1 MPNIARLTIRYPI
14 YGWILILLCLGGGI
28 HGVMN
33 VSRLEDPNFPM
44 TWAYVITAYPGA
56 SAEEVEYE
64 VTDRIEDSLQELPYV
79 AKLVSKSV
87 PGRSEILVELNEDID
102 ESESPQIYD
111 ELRRRVSEAQMLLPP
126 GAGTPLVED
135 DFSDIYG
142 ILYAITAKGYSAA
155 QIHDIAKA
163 ISTKIKSI
171 PNVAK
176 IDTRGVPFEAVY
188 IELDHARLTNFGLS
202 IEDLGRRIWS
212 ENQVVPAGSTLFDG
226 RRLRIT

>member
-1 MPNIARLTIRYPI
+1 MPNLARLTIRYPI
-14 YGWILILLCLGGGI
+14 YGWILILLCLVGGM
-28 HGVMN
+28 HGVQN

-44 TWAYVITAYPGA
+44 TWAYVITTYPGA
-56 SAEEVEYE
+56 SAEEVEFE

-79 AKLVSKSV
+79 DKLVSKSV
-87 PGRSEILVELNEDID
+87 PGRSEILLEMREEVS

-111 ELRRRVSEAQMLLPP
+111 ELRRRVSEAQVLLPP

-142 ILYAITAKGYSAA
+142 ILYAIKARGYTEAE
-155 QIHDIAKA
+155 IHDMAKT

-176 IDTRGVPFEAVY
+176 IDTRGVPYEAVY
-188 IELDHARLTNFGLS
+188 IELNHARLTNFGLS
-202 IEDLGRRIWS
+202 IEDLGRRIWAPMPLS
-212 ENQVVPAGSTLFDG
+212 KEAF
-226 RRLRIT
+226 